1 MIIDFIVPS
10 KQIALHA
17 PSVIVEVELGFEAEL
32 LLDRADGFVVEFE
45 FEARKAEADFWM
57 ICPTLCSF

>member
-10 KQIALHA
+10 EQIALNA
-17 PSVIVEVELGFEAEL
+17 PSVIIEVELGFEAEF

-45 FEARKAEADFWM
+45 FEARKAESQFLDDL
-57 ICPTLCSF
+57 PTFCSF